1 MPSGFQGLSNRFMPS
16 GLSDD
21 EALKARF
28 FVNANLIIAP
38 LLALSFIA
46 YGWNGAWGQS
56 GAVLLMVIASVAR

>member
-1 MPSGFQGLSNRFMPS
+1 MRPWR
-16 GLSDD
+16 
-21 EALKARF
+21 RF

-46 YGWNGAWGQS
+46 YGWNGAGGQS